1 MNKEEDYM
9 NGIESITYGIIGGAI
24 VTKKVQLSWLIDESE
39 NGVGEVDIITCI
51 AINGVMTK
59 RKVQVFMNYEGGEW
73 FEFPEDMAEEMFP
86 LEEDEKRIKK

>member
-9 NGIESITYGIIGGAI
+9 DGVESIQYAMIGGALI
-24 VTKKVQLSWLIDESE
+24 TKKVQLSWLIDKSDVSE
-39 NGVGEVDIITCI
+39 IDIITCI
-51 AINGVMTK
+51 AINGVLTN

-86 LEEDEKRIKK
+86 LEEEERE